1 MDMSLIKEMFGE
13 GLKKSIPF
21 LGWAL
26 LIFLLLF
33 FFGFGFMHVK
43 GSDLLRLIVQEIVDV
58 ISSEEDKV
66 DMNWRC
72 KDGLHITWKLKQHFG
87 IES

>member
-1 MDMSLIKEMFGE
+1 MNELM
-13 GLKKSIPF
+13 KKFVRRATDEYGIGGPWVDQEEF
-21 LGWAL
+21 
-26 LIFLLLF
+26 
-33 FFGFGFMHVK
+33 V
-43 GSDLLRLIVQEIVDV
+43 RLIMQEIVDV
-58 ISSEEDKV
+58 ISREEDKV

>member
-1 MDMSLIKEMFGE
+1 MNELV
-13 GLKKSIPF
+13 KKFVRHATDEYGIGGPWVDQEEF
-21 LGWAL
+21 T
-26 LIFLLLF
+26 
-33 FFGFGFMHVK
+33 
-43 GSDLLRLIVQEIVDV
+43 RLIVQEIVDL

>member
-1 MDMSLIKEMFGE
+1 MNELM
-13 GLKKSIPF
+13 KKFVRRATDEYGIGGPWVDQEEF
-21 LGWAL
+21 
-26 LIFLLLF
+26 
-33 FFGFGFMHVK
+33 V
-43 GSDLLRLIVQEIVDV
+43 RLIMQEIVDV
-58 ISSEEDKV
+58 VNGEEDKV

>member
-1 MDMSLIKEMFGE
+1 MNELV
-13 GLKKSIPF
+13 KKFVRCATDEYGIGGPWVDQEEF
-21 LGWAL
+21 A
-26 LIFLLLF
+26 
-33 FFGFGFMHVK
+33 
-43 GSDLLRLIVQEIVDV
+43 RLIVQEIVDV

-66 DMNWRC
+66 DMNWQC